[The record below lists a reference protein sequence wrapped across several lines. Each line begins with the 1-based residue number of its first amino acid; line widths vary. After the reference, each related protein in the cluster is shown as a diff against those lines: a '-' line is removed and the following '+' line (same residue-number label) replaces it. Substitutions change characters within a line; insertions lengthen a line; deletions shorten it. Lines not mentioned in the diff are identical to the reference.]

1 MEEVIEVKLN
11 LIILGV
17 DSMQYLYLI
26 VVAEKLVS
34 SISAF
39 LFVSGVISPTTFF
52 LLNNFPEAG
61 CLVFC
66 FFGDVW
72 AQSWFKLTKSMI
84 QPYSFRNW
92 MGPSLQ
98 FQAYA
103 QYLEY
108 SLGIFGCNV
117 AFDDDR
123 QQRIAQPRRFYWTIH
138 THRTTNVKNRE

>member
-1 MEEVIEVKLN
+1 MVL
-11 LIILGV
+11 
-17 DSMQYLYLI
+17 
-26 VVAEKLVS
+26 VARKTCFGN
-34 SISAF
+34 ISF
-39 LFVSGVISPTTFF
+39 FQVSGVISPTNFF
-52 LLNNFPEAG
+52 LLNNFPESG
-61 CLVFC
+61 MPGVC
-66 FFGDVW
+66 FFRDVW
-72 AQSWFKLTKSMI
+72 PQFWFKLTKSMI

-138 THRTTNVKNRE
+138 TYRTTNVKNRE

>member
-1 MEEVIEVKLN
+1 MP
-11 LIILGV
+11 GV
-17 DSMQYLYLI
+17 
-26 VVAEKLVS
+26 
-34 SISAF
+34 
-39 LFVSGVISPTTFF
+39 
-52 LLNNFPEAG
+52 
-61 CLVFC
+61 C

-72 AQSWFKLTKSMI
+72 PQFWFKLTKSMI

-138 THRTTNVKNRE
+138 THRTTNVKNREKWFLVQCLPKSTHSQWLADDGPKSPKQLSWPEKIYRTRKYFVNFVCVICFWK